1 MFCTRDKT
9 SSFPP
14 ALAQRMNQDRCP
26 RNKTPGDP
34 RPPSYQAEVFNPF
47 VGQPAP
53 PGHGHAAGPRAA
65 LSASRPT
72 SSGGRGRSGSSGAAP
87 WGGGGGGREGTD
99 GQRPSGSPGPA
110 PRQPGRGLRPE
121 PALPGAS
128 AAAGAGSAR
137 RPWRPGPALR
147 ARAPR
152 RACPLSAES
161 LLLWLP
167 PRGMSR
173 SGIPEAAQQP
183 PAAGPAGK
191 DSKMRR
197 RVLRQS
203 GDLRRPW
210 THTHTQ

>member
-1 MFCTRDKT
+1 M
-9 SSFPP
+9 PP
-14 ALAQRMNQDRCP
+14 ARAP
-26 RNKTPGDP
+26 RSQPAGRQAAAAAGAAAP
-34 RPPSYQAEVFNPF
+34 AVRPP
-47 VGQPAP
+47 
-53 PGHGHAAGPRAA
+53 
-65 LSASRPT
+65 
-72 SSGGRGRSGSSGAAP
+72 GGRR
-87 WGGGGGGREGTD
+87 GGREGTE

-173 SGIPEAAQQP
+173 SGIREAAQQP

-210 THTHTQ
+210 THTHTMTHRHTRTHTHTPACPTSKDTARCGGRC